1 MGFLGKIVSGI
12 GHALGKVGGFLG
24 HAIGSIASGVS
35 KFLQSPI
42 GKLVTQV
49 GLAFLT
55 GGASSVFSGLLGGG
69 LSSVL
74 GGGLSSMLGG
84 GGLSGL
90 LSGGLGNLLGG
101 SGLGNLVSG
110 FASKFLSNPSSLLSG
125 SGLGS
130 VLGFLGNAQ
139 NSGGLLDMAKSIF
152 GAQSSSPAVEGAAQG
167 AQLNMQQLT
176 AFMQAQQLLKAL

>member
-1 MGFLGKIVSGI
+1 MGFIGKVFSGI
-12 GHALGKVGGFLG
+12 GHALGKVGSFIG
-24 HAIGSIASGVS
+24 HGIGSIAKGVG

-55 GGASSVFSGLLGGG
+55 GGASTMFSGLLGGG
-69 LSSVL
+69 LSSML

-84 GGLSGL
+84 GGISGL

-125 SGLGS
+125 SGLSS

-139 NSGGLLDMAKSIF
+139 NSSGLLDMAKSIF
-152 GAQSSSPAVEGAAQG
+152 GAQSSTPAVDGAAAG
-167 AQLNMQQLT
+167 AQINMQQMT
-176 AFMQAQQLLKAL
+176 AFMQAQQLMAA